1 MGLINLI
8 PAEDTFFKNVEI
20 PKNVKLTP
28 ELVKINY
35 QHLSPFPSGDVIF
48 YKTKKFLYLWFVK
61 YPLLETKKV
70 NIPEGYFIYK
80 QFKHQKNAIVVVRK
94 ENSIIVSVLKNG
106 ELLSQFTLSSSLAV
120 NLKDRIELLKK
131 EYSLKNPEV
140 IEIERKQLKIR
151 ADLKDIFAFSKFE
164 INKESLKSFFIE
176 NIKVPLI
183 IILLIVSIYDI
194 FLLNYLQKEKEKR
207 QAILYQLK
215 KENAGIKN
223 LLQKLESESKF
234 WNYFIEKELKY
245 ENIYNI
251 LAAISITIKNNQ
263 GKINSLSTSYPLID
277 IWLETKVASSK
288 LIDQLIKT
296 GYFKEIKIISSVK
309 SRVNPQYEITNLQ
322 LILKEKKAGTN
333 ND

>member
-35 QHLSPFPSGDVIF
+35 QHLSPFPSGDIIF

-80 QFKHQKNAIVVVRK
+80 QFKHQKNAIVIVRK
-94 ENSIIVSVLKNG
+94 ENSVIVSVLKDG

-140 IEIERKQLKIR
+140 IEIERNQLKTR

-164 INKESLKSFFIE
+164 MNKESLKSFFIE

-215 KENAGIKN
+215 KENAEIKN
-223 LLQKLESESKF
+223 SLYKLEDESKF
-234 WNYFIEKELKY
+234 WNEFQKKEMKF
-245 ENIYNI
+245 ENIYNV
-251 LAAISITIKNNQ
+251 LTAI
-263 GKINSLSTSYPLID
+263 GKILKEKNGKFESLNFSGNLID
-277 IWLETKVASSK
+277 LWIKTKSK
-288 LIDQLIKT
+288 STTLIDKLVKT
-296 GYFKEIKIISSVK
+296 GYFEEVKIISSAK
-309 SRVNPQYEITNLQ
+309 DIYEPEYEVTNLQ
-322 LILKEKKAGTN
+322 LILKDKYKGN
-333 ND
+333 K

>member
-8 PAEDTFFKNVEI
+8 PAEDTFFKSVEI

-35 QHLSPFPSGDVIF
+35 QHLSPFPSGDIIF

-61 YPLLETKKV
+61 YPLLETKKI

-80 QFKHQKNAIVVVRK
+80 QFKHQKNAIVMVRK
-94 ENSIIVSVLKNG
+94 ENSVIVSVIKDG

-207 QAILYQLK
+207 QVILYQLK
-215 KENAGIKN
+215 KENAEIKN
-223 LLQKLESESKF
+223 SLYKLEDESKF
-234 WNYFIEKELKY
+234 WNEFQKKEMKF
-245 ENIYNI
+245 ENIYNV
-251 LAAISITIKNNQ
+251 LTAI
-263 GKINSLSTSYPLID
+263 GKILKEKNGKFESLNFSGNLID
-277 IWLETKVASSK
+277 LWIKTKSK
-288 LIDQLIKT
+288 STTLIDKLVKT
-296 GYFKEIKIISSVK
+296 GYFEEVKIISSAK
-309 SRVNPQYEITNLQ
+309 DIYEPEYEVTNLQ
-322 LILKEKKAGTN
+322 LILKDKYKGN
-333 ND
+333 K